1 MDDRIRQRLVG
12 AIVLVALGVIFLPM
26 LFDTP
31 NRGWLGEDR
40 PLIPE
45 PPQELQKLA
54 EAAPAP
60 LPPPE
65 PEPPSPDTQNSE
77 GSSQSPAAVEPE
89 PVAKLPA
96 PSSAPRAM
104 ESDPQLMAWAVQ
116 VGSFSSDTNAK
127 RLRDR
132 LRKLGFR
139 AYTEVLKEKGKQVTR
154 VRVGPELDEATARK
168 LRDRLKAKAKIDGI
182 VVRHR

>member
-40 PLIPE
+40 PLMPE
-45 PPQELQKLA
+45 PPAALKQLG
-54 EAAPAP
+54 EAVQSP

-65 PEPPSPDTQNSE
+65 STAQAQENKPGHT
-77 GSSQSPAAVEPE
+77 PA
-89 PVAKLPA
+89 PVASVPA
-96 PSSAPRAM
+96 PSRAPRAPAP
-104 ESDPQLMAWAVQ
+104 DPELAAWAVQ
-116 VGSFSSDTNAK
+116 VGSFTSKENAM
-127 RLRDR
+127 RLRDT

-139 AYTEVLKEKGKQVTR
+139 AYTEALEEDGKQVTR
-154 VRVGPELDEATARK
+154 VRVGPELDEERARK
-168 LRDRLKAKAKIDGI
+168 RLAELKAKAKLEGI

>member
-12 AIVLVALGVIFLPM
+12 AVVLVALGVIFLPM

-45 PPQELQKLA
+45 PPAELQKLA
-54 EAAPAP
+54 EATPVPLPPAEPPAAPRPETGSAPTPSVAPAP
-60 LPPPE
+60 EAKAPPP
-65 PEPPSPDTQNSE
+65 SR
-77 GSSQSPAAVEPE
+77 
-89 PVAKLPA
+89 
-96 PSSAPRAM
+96 APRPVEA
-104 ESDPQLMAWAVQ
+104 DPQLAAWAVQ
-116 VGSFSSDTNAK
+116 VGSFSSDENAT
-127 RLRDR
+127 RLRDK

-139 AYTEVLKEKGKQVTR
+139 AYTEALEENGKQVTR
-154 VRVGPELDEATARK
+154 VRVGPELDEERARK
-168 LRDRLKAKAKIDGI
+168 LRDQLKAKAKIDGI